1 MSTIILWIFV
11 PFGVSVVLAVFNR
24 KTSFTRWTAAL
35 VSLALAVLAAV
46 INFNSLVQFGGRA
59 YELST
64 SLSILG
70 RRLVL
75 EDSDRT
81 LLVLIY
87 GLSAFW
93 FFGAPAARTYRLFT
107 PFGLG
112 MIAVLVASLAVE
124 PFLFAALLVEI
135 AVLMSIPMLIPPGQP
150 AGQGVMRYLIF
161 QTIGMPCILIGGW
174 ALNATEINPS
184 LESLLLE
191 ATLLLGLGLAFWLAI
206 FPFYTWI
213 PLLAGESHPYVV
225 GFLLSLLPTV
235 VFSLLLNFLDSYA
248 FLRNSTLL
256 FQGLQLAGTIMVAT
270 AGIWAAFQRDLTRL
284 FGYAVILETGFALL
298 ALSLHSNSGL
308 AFYAGGFFPRM
319 LGLGLWALAMSVMQS
334 HDVSMKFE
342 EEKQA
347 FQRLPIATT
356 VCLMAI
362 FSTAGLPLLAGF
374 PIRQPLLEEL
384 GTHSIPMAIWAL
396 VGCAGMM
403 FAGFR
408 ILGALFHHEPKIG
421 HIEEERYQIAL
432 LLAGALILVIAG
444 IIPGPYITWMS
455 NLLHGYANLF

>member
-1 MSTIILWIFV
+1 MSTIVLWIFV
-11 PFGVSVVLAVFNR
+11 PFGVSVLLAVFNR
-24 KTSFTRWTAAL
+24 RTGFTRWTAAVL
-35 VSLALAVLAAV
+35 SLALAVTAALV
-46 INFNSLVQFGGRA
+46 NFDSLVQFGGRA

-93 FFGAPAARTYRLFT
+93 FLGAPAARTYRLFT

-135 AVLMSIPMLIPPGQP
+135 AVLMSIPMLIPPGKP

-161 QTIGMPCILIGGW
+161 QTLGMPCILIGGW
-174 ALNATEINPS
+174 ALNATDINPS

-213 PLLAGESHPYVV
+213 PLLAVESHPYVV

-270 AGIWAAFQRDLTRL
+270 AGIWAAFQRDLSRL
-284 FGYAVILETGFALL
+284 FGYAVILETGFSLL
-298 ALSLHSNSGL
+298 ALSSSFEFRVGVLCCWHFPADDWAWLMGSGI
-308 AFYAGGFFPRM
+308 
-319 LGLGLWALAMSVMQS
+319 
-334 HDVSMKFE
+334 VSDAK
-342 EEKQA
+342 
-347 FQRLPIATT
+347 P
-356 VCLMAI
+356 
-362 FSTAGLPLLAGF
+362 
-374 PIRQPLLEEL
+374 
-384 GTHSIPMAIWAL
+384 
-396 VGCAGMM
+396 
-403 FAGFR
+403 
-408 ILGALFHHEPKIG
+408 
-421 HIEEERYQIAL
+421 
-432 LLAGALILVIAG
+432 
-444 IIPGPYITWMS
+444 
-455 NLLHGYANLF
+455 